1 MVREQAA
8 QRGQPEDDQGTGRG
22 AAGCQGGPEARA
34 QADGEEGP
42 GRGRGPSVR
51 LHRRAHPYADASA
64 VYGAYFEGIN
74 GGPSYQQLESEG
86 KKWRRYK
93 GGKDA
98 WAKTALLG
106 RFLAREEEKGD
117 KEQAIAAL
125 QRLADSAGKK
135 GNSKSPDWKEV
146 LRRLRNTDEE
156 KKRKTEIEEE
166 RESKKAKKAAGSG
179 CEEE

>member
-1 MVREQAA
+1 MGQLAVMQEQQGQMNQRLTQLLQQGHQLPPTTTTTTTTAA
-8 QRGQPEDDQGTGRG
+8 T
-22 AAGCQGGPEARA
+22 AK
-34 QADGEEGP
+34 
-42 GRGRGPSVR
+42 
-51 LHRRAHPYADASA
+51 
-64 VYGAYFEGIN
+64 N
-74 GGPSYQQLESEG
+74 GGGTREG
-86 KKWRRYK
+86 RT

-179 CEEE
+179 SEEE